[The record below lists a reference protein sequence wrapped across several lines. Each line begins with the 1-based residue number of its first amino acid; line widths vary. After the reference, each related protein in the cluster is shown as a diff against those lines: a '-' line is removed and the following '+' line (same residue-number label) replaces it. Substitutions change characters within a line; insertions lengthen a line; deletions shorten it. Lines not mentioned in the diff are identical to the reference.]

1 MKELDLQ
8 LVQKAKEGDA
18 DSFSALYEQL
28 APSLYRTALY
38 TLGNSHDAQEVVAE
52 TFLEAFHGIK
62 KLRENAAFGAWM
74 FRILSVR
81 CKRKMRDY
89 VRGRNESDIDEF
101 LDLDDG
107 SDMGQEVSLR
117 ADLLHALD
125 TLSDSE
131 RQIVVLAVIEG
142 YTTKETAQILRLP
155 HGTVSSKLF
164 RTLKKMRTMLE
175 KE

>member
-38 TLGNSHDAQEVVAE
+38 TLGNSHDAQDVVAE
-52 TFLEAFHGIK
+52 TFLEAFPGIK
-62 KLRENAAFGAWM
+62 KLRENAAFAAWM

-89 VRGRNESDIDEF
+89 VRGRNESDINEL

-107 SDMGQEVSLR
+107 RDVGHEVSLR
-117 ADLLHALD
+117 ADLLRALD
-125 TLSDSE
+125 SLTDSE

-142 YTTKETAQILRLP
+142 YTTKETAQILHLP

-164 RTLKKMRTMLE
+164 RTLKKMRAMLE
-175 KE
+175 RE